1 MKHRLKLVIAILL
14 GSFFSPLNA
23 AESTPIPDFT
33 SGGHSDGSHDWLLGP
48 TGLRGWMYFR
58 HEDLT
63 AASRQIIIT
72 AVDKGSPADGI
83 LQVNDVILGVFGKP
97 FADDARR
104 SFGHAIAAAEEKT
117 GILPLSIWRG
127 GKTSTVELKL
137 KVLGAYSATAP
148 YDCPKSKAIF
158 EQGCRLIEER
168 GFENADIPD
177 HLNALAL
184 LASGDKKHYTMLGK
198 FAEKVAE
205 SLQNVDT
212 WNWHIA
218 YGNLFLSEYTL
229 ATDRKTVFSELK
241 QVTMRGVKNQ
251 CMNGMWGH
259 APSLANGHSEGY
271 GGMNVIG
278 LPMTISLVLAREAGV
293 SDPTLDKAIEK
304 SSIFLRYYV
313 DKGAIPYGDHP
324 AWGSAHDDNGKSSC
338 AAVMFDILGDRDATA
353 FNSRMATAAYDHRE
367 QGHCGN
373 FWNMLW
379 AIPGASRSGPHATGA
394 YLKEQAWY
402 YDLSRN
408 WKGAFVYQQI
418 EAGDENNN
426 YNEWDLT
433 GGYLLSFGLYQ
444 KSLRIIG
451 KKTSVA
457 PSLSPEEVKTVIVA
471 GRDRYPEG
479 ERNGYIKRDDEV
491 LLEGL
496 KSWSPT
502 LRYHSAQA
510 IGKRGGN
517 FVPSL
522 LEMLASKDRYTRY
535 GAVEALGRLG
545 KDTSSALPQLRAMLK
560 DSDTWLQALAAE
572 ALARLGD
579 KESASDL
586 LAMSLQ
592 TTPAD
597 PRRMHQRA
605 TSRALFSPYPG
616 TSEPVILSDSLD
628 GVDRI
633 QLLRTMKSLLENDD
647 SVVRAAV
654 IPALRKLSDRDLAP
668 LLPTLANAVDKLAPT
683 NEMWG
688 DDIRKEG
695 LDILSKHHIREGMLL
710 CVSTI
715 EWRWGLELQPRMDYL
730 MRYGKGAR
738 EMLPALKK
746 IGRDLQ
752 KREEGQEPSN
762 NQKIL
767 LKAIADIEA
776 STEDPKIITLKDF
789 ISRETASEKPIAT
802 SSKKPGAG
810 GKPLKVYILA
820 GQSNMQGHAA
830 ISTFDAM
837 AADRKTAPLLK
848 EMLGADGKPKVC
860 EKVWIS
866 SIGCLGDAYSDLTE
880 KTGKLTAGFG
890 APDDKIGPEF
900 TFGIYMEKLGDPVL
914 IIKTAWGG
922 RSLHTDFR
930 PPGAGL
936 YAWSDFE
943 LNKFK
948 QRGDDIEKSKAD
960 KIEVTGVYYRAM
972 MEHVKKVLGDIKRVV
987 PEYDE
992 KQGYELAGFVWFQ
1005 GFNDLV
1011 SDWTYEKG
1019 DQPGGYDLYKDL
1031 LGHLIRDVRKDLNAP
1046 KLPFVIGVM
1055 GINGE
1060 KEDKNPGTQMY
1071 FRQAQ
1076 MAAVA
1081 LPEFKGNVMAVPTAP
1096 FWDDDL
1102 QALHERMEGYW
1113 PAVNAKVAEEKDE
1126 SWENKM
1132 KYMEKNY
1139 TAAEWKRLKGA
1150 SNGGYHYLGAAKILA
1165 PIGKAFAE
1173 ATYRLTEK

>member
-1 MKHRLKLVIAILL
+1 MKHTFLIALLL
-14 GSFFSPLNA
+14 GGFLSPVKA
-23 AESTPIPDFT
+23 ADSPPIPDFT
-33 SGGHSDGSHDWLLGP
+33 TGGKSDGSHDWLLGP

-117 GILPLSIWRG
+117 GILPLTIWRE
-127 GKTSTVELKL
+127 GKTSSVELKL
-137 KVLGAYSATAP
+137 QVLGAYSATAP

-184 LASGDKKHYTMLGK
+184 LASGDKKHHSTLGK
-198 FAEKVAE
+198 YAKKVEE
-205 SLQNVDT
+205 SVQNEDT
-212 WNWHIA
+212 WNWYIA
-218 YGNLFLSEYTL
+218 YGNLFLSEYAL
-229 ATDRKTVFSELK
+229 ATEKKSALSELK
-241 QVTMRGVKNQ
+241 LVTMRGVKNQ

-259 APSLANGHSEGY
+259 APALANGHSEGY

-278 LPMTISLVLAREAGV
+278 LPMTISFVLAREAGV
-293 SDPTLDKAIEK
+293 SDPALDKAIEK
-304 SSIFLRYYV
+304 SATFLRYYV

-324 AWGSAHDDNGKSSC
+324 PWGNAHDDNGKSSC
-338 AAVMFDILGDRDATA
+338 AAVLFDVLGDHEATA
-353 FNSRMATAAYDHRE
+353 FNSKMATAAYDHRE

-426 YNEWDLT
+426 YNDWDLT

-444 KSLRIIG
+444 KSLHILG
-451 KKTSVA
+451 KKPSVA
-457 PSLSPEEVKTVIVA
+457 PALSPDEVKPVIVA

-479 ERNGYIKRDDEV
+479 ERNGYYKRHDEE
-491 LLEGL
+491 LLDGL
-496 KSWSPT
+496 KSWSPAM
-502 LRYHSAQA
+502 RYQSAEA

-517 FVPSL
+517 FAPAL
-522 LEMLASKDRYTRY
+522 LEMLTGNDRYARY

-545 KDTSSALPQLRAMLK
+545 KNGTSALPSLRAALK
-560 DSDTWLQALAAE
+560 DPDSWLQCLAAE
-572 ALARLGD
+572 ALTRLGD
-579 KESASDL
+579 KESATEL
-586 LAMSLQ
+586 LAISLQ

-616 TSEPVILSDSLD
+616 NSEPVSLLSDSLE
-628 GVDRI
+628 GVDRK
-633 QLLRTMKSLLENDD
+633 QLLTVMKSFLENDD

-668 LLPTLANAVDKLAPT
+668 LLPTLANAVQTLAPT

-688 DDIRKEG
+688 DDIRQGG
-695 LDILSKHHIREGMLL
+695 LDILTQRHIREGMLL
-710 CVSTI
+710 CVSSI
-715 EWRWGLELQPRMDYL
+715 EWRWGLELQPRMNYL
-730 MRYGKGAR
+730 LRYGKSAR

-746 IGRDLQ
+746 LGRDLQ

-767 LKAIADIEA
+767 IKAIADIEA
-776 STEDPKIITLKDF
+776 STDEPKLITLKDY
-789 ISRETASEKPIAT
+789 IAKQTAQETT
-802 SSKKPGAG
+802 SSTSKPGAQ

-830 ISTFDAM
+830 ISTFDSM

-860 EKVWIS
+860 DKVWIS

-900 TFGIYMEKLGDPVL
+900 TFGIFMEKLGDPVL

-930 PPGAGL
+930 PPGSGP
-936 YAWSDFE
+936 YVWSDFE
-943 LNKFK
+943 LGKFK
-948 QRGDDIEKSKAD
+948 ERGDDIEKSKAE
-960 KIEVTGVYYRAM
+960 KIEATGVYYRAM

-1019 DQPGGYDLYKDL
+1019 DQPGGYDLYSTL
-1031 LGHLIRDVRKDLNAP
+1031 LAQLIRDVRKDLAAP

-1055 GINGE
+1055 GIDGE
-1060 KEDKNPGTQMY
+1060 KVDKTPGTQKH
-1071 FRQAQ
+1071 FREAQ
-1076 MAAVA
+1076 KNVA
-1081 LPEFKGNVMAVPTAP
+1081 TLPEFKGNVMAVPTAP
-1096 FWDDDL
+1096 FWDDEL
-1102 QALHERMEGYW
+1102 QELQERMEAAW
-1113 PAVNAKVAEEKDE
+1113 PEVDAKVAEEKDD
-1126 SWENKM
+1126 SQENKM
-1132 KYMEKNY
+1132 KHMAKKF
-1139 TAAEWKRLKGA
+1139 TTAEWKRLKGV

-1173 ATYRLTEK
+1173 ATHNLGKK